1 MTENVL
7 LQTYEELSTG
17 REAPV
22 RNHDA
27 VHTAI
32 RRLAEGEELSS
43 LDPQLI
49 SALQALVKRL
59 DGVWGKKGSFLE
71 VGMSPFLQNLFVKA
85 NSEWASA

>member
-7 LQTYEELSTG
+7 LHTYENLSG
-17 REAPV
+17 NREVPAL
-22 RNHDA
+22 DLET

-43 LDPQLI
+43 LDPQVLD
-49 SALQALVKRL
+49 ALRALVKRL
-59 DGVWGKKGSFLE
+59 EAVWGKKGSFLE